1 MKLFFLIL
9 LTLASVNMSAR
20 ENGEV
25 VISAKTGISNSHQK
39 TNIPKA
45 YYSDDDGVLEIEFES
60 DQEVY
65 LEVSDENGNLV
76 YCSTINTDGNA
87 NYFKLDLDQKHNYT
101 ITITSVNETYIG
113 EIEAERQ

>member
-39 TNIPKA
+39 NE
-45 YYSDDDGVLEIEFES
+45 YSKSILF
-60 DQEVY
+60 
-65 LEVSDENGNLV
+65 
-76 YCSTINTDGNA
+76 
-87 NYFKLDLDQKHNYT
+87 
-101 ITITSVNETYIG
+101 
-113 EIEAERQ
+113 R

>member
-60 DQEVY
+60 DQEFY

-87 NYFKLDLDQKHNYT
+87 NYFKLNLDQKHN
-101 ITITSVNETYIG
+101 
-113 EIEAERQ
+113 

>member
-45 YYSDDDGVLEIEFES
+45 KFVSGRTPLNSDVIPIPS
-60 DQEVY
+60 
-65 LEVSDENGNLV
+65 NPAK
-76 YCSTINTDGNA
+76 TA
-87 NYFKLDLDQKHNYT
+87 
-101 ITITSVNETYIG
+101 
-113 EIEAERQ
+113 

>member
-60 DQEVY
+60 DQEFY

-87 NYFKLDLDQKHNYT
+87 NFQIKFRSKTQLHHYNHIFQRNLYWRN
-101 ITITSVNETYIG
+101 
-113 EIEAERQ
+113 